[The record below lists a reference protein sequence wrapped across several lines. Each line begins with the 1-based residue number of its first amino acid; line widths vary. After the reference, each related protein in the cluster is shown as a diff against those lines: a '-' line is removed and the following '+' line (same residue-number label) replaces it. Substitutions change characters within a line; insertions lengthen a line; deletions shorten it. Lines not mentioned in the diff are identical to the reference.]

1 MKKNIWK
8 WILMIGVGAGL
19 CHLKMFAC
27 YPLLAAWFVAV
38 YMEEDS
44 RSIFVPFMYL
54 WMFLWLPIVDLG
66 RYGFSL
72 LVWMVV
78 VAIFQRL
85 GICVRRLS
93 QSVLAGMILVGVNG
107 GGMVLSVFDKRDV
120 ILAIFEG
127 MFVSGMGFLV
137 NPLIAWF
144 LQWNPIKK
152 KGAEKNIL
160 PQVQNYSMA
169 MSGLAKSIER
179 MVQPA
184 ILPKFQDSTALGME
198 LRHRICVPCEQ
209 YSLCFGEG
217 GEMSLV
223 MEELLHAA
231 KKGSVWE
238 EELQKKIYTQCQ
250 RAEVLIREAESAF
263 EKLELNE
270 SWYRRLCENREMI
283 AGQIDAMAQ
292 VMGDCM
298 EEEQLCDDKENWR
311 LLQIKYHLRER
322 GVKVSNLHCYRK
334 KNGACR
340 LSMDLATRRGNCVLL
355 RDVLEELNHCGS
367 EVLVSIEKNRTIV
380 GREKE
385 NYTFVTKPKLVCDYG
400 VAKMIQEGQEVSGD
414 SFRAGQCVPGHFVM
428 ALSDGMGS
436 GSEANRESEMVV
448 DLLFQFARSGFA
460 MDVTL
465 RLMNAAMIFGAD
477 RERFSTLD
485 VCLVDEYTGIVD
497 FYKVGA
503 HVSYI
508 KHKKSV
514 EVVSTQSL
522 PMGAAGLGEQV
533 PQRGYLEPGDCLVM
547 LSDGVLEY
555 LHVEDP
561 VEMLR
566 SMIDDM
572 EFCDGA
578 IFSRKLMERIFLFT
592 GGRLQDDMTI
602 LTLQTEER

>member
-8 WILMIGVGAGL
+8 WIFMIGIGAL
-19 CHLKMFAC
+19 FCNIKMFAC

-38 YMEEDS
+38 YMEEDN

-66 RYGFSL
+66 RYGISL

-85 GICVRRLS
+85 GVCLRRIS
-93 QSVLAGMILVGVNG
+93 QSVLAGIIIVGVYC
-107 GGMVLSVFDKRDV
+107 GGMGLSVFGRQE
-120 ILAIFEG
+120 ILLALLEG
-127 MFVSGMGFLV
+127 MFVAGMGFLA
-137 NPLIAWF
+137 NPLVAWF
-144 LQWNPIKK
+144 LQWNPRKK
-152 KGAEKNIL
+152 KSADGMVL
-160 PQVQNYSMA
+160 PQVQSYSTAMA
-169 MSGLAKSIER
+169 GLAKSIER
-179 MVQPA
+179 MVQPDS
-184 ILPKFQDSTALGME
+184 LPKFQDCSTLGME
-198 LRHRICVPCEQ
+198 LRHRICAPCEQ
-209 YSLCFGEG
+209 YSMCFGEN

-223 MEELLHAA
+223 MEELLQAA
-231 KKGSVWE
+231 QEGSVWE

-311 LLQIKYHLRER
+311 LLQMKYHLRER
-322 GVKVSNLHCYRK
+322 GIKVSNLHCYRK
-334 KNGACR
+334 KNGGCR

-355 RDVLEELNHCGS
+355 RDVLEELNHCSS
-367 EVLVSIEKNRTIV
+367 ETLVSIEKNRSIV

-385 NYTFVTKPKLVCDYG
+385 NYMFVTKPKLVCDYG
-400 VAKMIQEGQEVSGD
+400 VAKMIQEGQEISGD

-436 GSEANRESEMVV
+436 GREANRESEMVV

-485 VCLVDEYTGIVD
+485 VCCVDEYTGIVD

-508 KHKKSV
+508 KHKKRV
-514 EVVSTQSL
+514 EIVDAQSL
-522 PMGAAGLGEQV
+522 PMGAASLGESV

-555 LHVEDP
+555 LRVEDP

-566 SMIDDM
+566 SMIGDM

-578 IFSRKLMERIFLFT
+578 IFSRKLMERILLFT
-592 GGRLQDDMTI
+592 GGHLQDDMTI